1 MYVLVVEQ
9 IFRIVP
15 GIRHKRQVEKGFSQN
30 FAKVADSSVRKNLA
44 KNEEKSGS
52 KPICPHGTTD
62 TQNLGFR
69 YRTGSATDTYL
80 KYNKNVYSNE

>member
-1 MYVLVVEQ
+1 MYVLVGEQ

-15 GIRHKRQVEKGFSQN
+15 GIRRKRQVEKGLSQN

-62 TQNLGFR
+62 TQNPCFKYCTR
-69 YRTGSATDTYL
+69 SATNTYL
-80 KYNKNVYSNE
+80 KYKNV

>member
-1 MYVLVVEQ
+1 MYVLVGEQ

-15 GIRHKRQVEKGFSQN
+15 GIRRKRQVEKGFSQN

-52 KPICPHGTTD
+52 THFRVISNFRYPICHYLRELFVYKSGFTD
-62 TQNLGFR
+62 FFLDFF
-69 YRTGSATDTYL
+69 
-80 KYNKNVYSNE
+80 KN

>member
-1 MYVLVVEQ
+1 MYVLVGEQ

-15 GIRHKRQVEKGFSQN
+15 GIRRKRQVEKGFSQN

-52 KPICPHGTTD
+52 KPICPWYYGYPKPVFQVLYPVRH
-62 TQNLGFR
+62 
-69 YRTGSATDTYL
+69 
-80 KYNKNVYSNE
+80 